1 MILLVTGLFG
11 AIADALLSDSLG
23 KDSML
28 VGGGQYWQYIIY
40 YWWLHLSALG
50 LARIL

>member
-1 MILLVTGLFG
+1 MLLLVTGLFG
-11 AIADALLSDSLG
+11 AIADALLSDWLG
-23 KDSML
+23 KASLL
-28 VGGGQYWQYIIY
+28 VDGGHYWQYIIY